1 LPALPAC
8 VVKLLR
14 LISGQSVLQ
23 YREQSTSPLTSS
35 SSTGASNKLLLDEAG
50 FEQLLAA
57 AYVLQQHNDRVQAKK
72 FPPENVPIQSEI
84 VRKNGHN
91 KPEQDS
97 ALSSSSNRLSD
108 PKPIVDSLAR
118 NCRVCGRTFREDEVF
133 CGNCSMPR
141 VAGGSSEDLQSKW
154 ASMWYIQQA
163 QDALQGED
171 DSSPALRQ
179 SEPDYPAAA
188 EFNAPSN
195 GARLWGA
202 GAAAVPPE
210 SEKLTSAFIEPA
222 PVFRSLDEDEI
233 EQSNTKFKISDT
245 KVGQSYLR
253 HPIRLDV
260 HAIEARLS
268 GLLENLQARVR
279 TFQVRIRTSRRNAAV
294 AIACLVLVV
303 ILAISA
309 LSPQHSSSQPQLS
322 WFSSLL
328 VNLGLAEVPSRAPVY
343 VGNPDAPVWVD
354 VHTALYYC
362 KGSDLYG
369 KTPGGRFS
377 TQRDA
382 QEDQFESA
390 SRLACQ

>member
-1 LPALPAC
+1 
-8 VVKLLR
+8 
-14 LISGQSVLQ
+14 
-23 YREQSTSPLTSS
+23 LTSS
-35 SSTGASNKLLLDEAG
+35 SSTGAKHKLLLDEAG

-57 AYVLQQHNDRVQAKK
+57 AYVLQQHNDRAQAKE
-72 FPPENVPIQSEI
+72 FLPENVAIQSEI
-84 VRKNGHN
+84 VRKNGQN
-91 KPEQDS
+91 KLDHDS
-97 ALSSSSNRLSD
+97 AVSSSSNPLSG
-108 PKPIVDSLAR
+108 PKPVVSALAT
-118 NCRVCGRTFREDEVF
+118 NCRVCGRTFREAEVF

-163 QDALQGED
+163 QGALLGED
-171 DSSPALRQ
+171 GPTQ
-179 SEPDYPAAA
+179 SEPDYSPPPVL
-188 EFNAPSN
+188 NAPTN

-202 GAAAVPPE
+202 GAPAAVPPE
-210 SEKLTSAFIEPA
+210 SEKPTSAFIEPT
-222 PVFRSLDEDEI
+222 PVFRSLDKDEI
-233 EQSNTKFKISDT
+233 EQSNTKFELSDT
-245 KVGQSYLR
+245 KIGQSAPEY
-253 HPIRLDV
+253 PIRLGA
-260 HAIEARLS
+260 HAIEARHSALV
-268 GLLENLQARVR
+268 ENLQARFR

-309 LSPQHSSSQPQLS
+309 LSPQRSSSQPQLS

-328 VNLGLAEVPSRAPVY
+328 VNLGLAEVPSRPPVY

-377 TQRDA
+377 TQREA
-382 QEDQFESA
+382 QEDLFESA
-390 SRLACQ
+390 SRLACE